1 MSFLKGEMIN
11 SIHFFLNSFQM
22 FIKKTVILRVPIL
35 DRSTEA
41 LSKADHVN
49 EQRDDL
55 TLVVVTK
62 TVEKY
67 SSVQQK
73 PQISMKHP
81 PL

>member
-1 MSFLKGEMIN
+1 
-11 SIHFFLNSFQM
+11 M